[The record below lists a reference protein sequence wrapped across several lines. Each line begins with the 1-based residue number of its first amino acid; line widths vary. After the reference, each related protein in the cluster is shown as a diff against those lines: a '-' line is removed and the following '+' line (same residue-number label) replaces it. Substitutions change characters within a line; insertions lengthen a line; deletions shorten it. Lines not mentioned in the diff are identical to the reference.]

1 MHVISPNNIRYGLIL
16 INDINPHKSRIMNN
30 MNVIK
35 ISLPMDP
42 STFLESV
49 WGISYYNLEA

>member
-35 ISLPMDP
+35 ISLLWIQVP
-42 STFLESV
+42 S
-49 WGISYYNLEA
+49 